1 MICPRCN
8 TKVLEQENFCKNCG
22 YKLQET
28 HKKLLVKFSHNK
40 NVWIVFIIVGVLI
53 VFSLFAF
60 LGKEPS
66 SKNGNDFPEYYQDM
80 FESCH
85 STYEH
90 KQAIYSYDIDGD
102 NYLSAYETE
111 LFLKAHPRVGND
123 KQFMQWLE
131 TIVE

>member
-8 TKVLEQENFCKNCG
+8 TEIYENEIFCRNCG
-22 YKLQET
+22 YELQGA
-28 HKKLLVKFSHNK
+28 HKNSSAKLLRNK
-40 NVWIVFIIVGVLI
+40 NILIVFVIVGVLI
-53 VFSLFAF
+53 IFSLFAF
-60 LGKEPS
+60 IGKEPS
-66 SKNGNDFPEYYQDM
+66 SNNVYDSPEYYQDM